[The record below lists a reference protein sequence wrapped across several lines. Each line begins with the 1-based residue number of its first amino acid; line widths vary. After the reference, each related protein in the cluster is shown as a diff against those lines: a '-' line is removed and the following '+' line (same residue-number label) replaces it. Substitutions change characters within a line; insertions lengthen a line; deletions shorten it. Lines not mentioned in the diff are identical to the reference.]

1 MAGSDNADL
10 LEVARQR
17 YQELLQEVHRVIIG
31 QDDVVQN
38 LVSALFARG
47 HCLLIGVPG
56 LAKTLLVKSVAQC
69 LSWDFKRIQ
78 FTPDLMPSDIIG
90 AEILDT
96 DPGAERRTL
105 RFVKGPIFAN
115 IILADEINRTP
126 PKTQSALLEAMQE
139 YAVTVGGR
147 TLPIEAPFFVVATQN
162 PIEQEGT
169 YPLPE
174 AQLDRFMY
182 ALQVGYP
189 STEEEET
196 IAASTTTDDQYVPK
210 AVCTRA
216 ELLQFQRLVRQ
227 IPVSPHVVKYAVSL
241 ARATRPDATE
251 ARPIIKKYALWGAGP
266 RASQYML
273 LGAKALAV
281 LQGKPT
287 PSANDVRQVAPLILQ
302 HRIILNY
309 AAIADEISS
318 ADLVKDVLQGVREPA
333 YAAG

>member
-1 MAGSDNADL
+1 VAEGDNAEL
-10 LEVARQR
+10 LDTAKQK
-17 YQELLQEVHRVIIG
+17 YQDLLQEVHRVIIG

-78 FTPDLMPSDIIG
+78 FTPDLMPSDILG
-90 AEILDT
+90 TEILDSE
-96 DPGAERRTL
+96 PGAERRNL

-147 TLPIEAPFFVVATQN
+147 TLPIDPPFFVVATQN

-189 STEEEET
+189 SVDEEET
-196 IAASTTTDDQYVPK
+196 IAVTTTSDDQYTPK
-210 AVCTRA
+210 PICSRA
-216 ELLQFQRLVRQ
+216 EILQFQNLVRQ

-241 ARATRPDATE
+241 ARATRPDNSE
-251 ARPIIKKYALWGAGP
+251 ARPIIKKYAQWGAGP

-281 LQGKPT
+281 LHGKPT
-287 PSANDVRQVAPLILQ
+287 PSANDIRQVAPLILQ

-309 AAIADEISS
+309 AAIADDITS

-333 YAAG
+333 YAAR

>member
-1 MAGSDNADL
+1 MAESDTTEL
-10 LEVARQR
+10 LETAKSRFQDV
-17 YQELLQEVHRVIIG
+17 LQEVHRVIIG
-31 QDDVVQN
+31 QDEVVEN

-69 LSWDFKRIQ
+69 LSWEFKRIQ

-90 AEILDT
+90 TEILDT
-96 DPGAERRTL
+96 EPGSERRNL

-139 YAVTVGGR
+139 YAVTVGGK
-147 TLPIEAPFFVVATQN
+147 TLDIEPPFFVVATQN

-182 ALQVGYP
+182 ALQVDYP
-189 STEEEET
+189 GAEEEET
-196 IAASTTTDDQYVPK
+196 IAVTTTTDNVYTPK
-210 AVCTRA
+210 AVCSRA
-216 ELLQFQRLVRQ
+216 EILRFQHLVRQ

-241 ARATRPDATE
+241 ARATRPNAPEAT
-251 ARPIIKKYALWGAGP
+251 PLIKQYAQWGAGP
-266 RASQYML
+266 RASQYLL

-287 PSANDVRQVAPLILQ
+287 PSANDVRRVAPLILQ
-302 HRIILNY
+302 HRVIVNY
-309 AAIADEISS
+309 AAIADDVTSQN
-318 ADLVKDVLQGVREPA
+318 LVQDVLKGVREPA
-333 YAAG
+333 YTA